1 MDNEEIIQGNSF
13 NSYWYTDIREITTVK
28 DMLAGSA
35 VLYRTNPAFWVKK
48 KKGAPYEPIN
58 YELLQHDV
66 NSIGTA
72 LCHMGLKGE
81 RIAVMGQNSYEWI
94 ASYLAVINGT
104 GIVVPIDKELTGPEI
119 GNLLRAGGAHTI
131 FCTRQ
136 ECKKLAGLPE
146 IDRLIVME
154 FYGDRTDI
162 NEQVEPVTE
171 DNFDRAKY
179 RDLIIGDSDVRKVEI
194 YSWRE
199 LLMQGEQLLVGADNI
214 QSDDQSGESGEHD
227 FAPDR
232 TFLDAEINPD
242 ALAVILFTSGTTGN
256 PKGVMLSH
264 RNITSNI
271 MDVCRICQVYQSD
284 KTLSLLPIHHTYECT
299 LGMLLVLYR
308 GASTAFCEGFKY
320 ISQNMKEAQNTFI
333 IVVPRV
339 LELVY
344 DKIRKGIIKSGK
356 EKTFYRAMRVN
367 KALRKVGINLS
378 RIIFK
383 SVIDGLGGKLRVV
396 ITGAAALNPKIFRAF
411 EDFGIMVLQG
421 YGMTECTPL
430 ISGTPGSAPKERYR
444 KAGSVGA
451 TVDKGEI
458 KIINKDENGIG
469 EVLFRGPNV
478 MLGYYNMPE
487 ETAKTIE
494 PDGFMHT
501 GDLGF
506 VDTEGW
512 LYLTGRAK
520 NVIVTKTGENVYPEE
535 IEDEIRSDPAIEE
548 CMVFP
553 YKDQGEETV
562 GIQILPA
569 MENITE
575 QLGHEPSEQELNTF
589 FKELVTDF
597 NQQLAIFKRI
607 RAVFVRKEDFIRTTT
622 RKIRRQDNPLTEE
635 TIIGY
640 HE

>member
-1 MDNEEIIQGNSF
+1 MENIQESEIIRGSDFSQ
-13 NSYWYTDIREITTVK
+13 YWYTDIREITTLK

-35 VLYRTNPAFWVKK
+35 ELYKDNPAFWVKEK
-48 KKGAPYEPIN
+48 RGGEYKAVN

-66 NSIGTA
+66 SALGTR
-72 LCHMGLKGE
+72 LCDMGLKKS
-81 RIAVMGQNSYEWI
+81 RIAVMGQGCYEWI
-94 ASYLAVINGT
+94 ASYLSVINGT
-104 GIVVPIDKELTGPEI
+104 GVVVPIDKELSGPEI
-119 GNLLRAGGAHTI
+119 GNLLRAGDAHTI

-136 ECKKLAGLPE
+136 ECRKLQGLEE

-154 FYGDRTDI
+154 FYGDRADI
-162 NEQVEPVTE
+162 SEEVQEEDFDEQ
-171 DNFDRAKY
+171 KY
-179 RDLIIGDSDVRKVEI
+179 RDLILGDNDREI
-194 YSWRE
+194 EVYSWKTLLREGEE
-199 LLMQGEQLLVGADNI
+199 LLNNG
-214 QSDDQSGESGEHD
+214 S
-227 FAPDR
+227 R
-232 TFLDAEINPD
+232 TFLDAKIDPD
-242 ALAVILFTSGTTGN
+242 AMSVILFTSGTTGN

-271 MDVCRICQVYQSD
+271 MDVCRICQVYQND
-284 KTLSLLPIHHTYECT
+284 KTLSILPIHHTYECT

-308 GASTAFCEGFKY
+308 GASTAFCEGIKY

-339 LELVY
+339 LEMVY
-344 DKIRKGIIKSGK
+344 DRIQKGIVKSGK
-356 EKTFYRAMRVN
+356 EKTFNRVMKVN
-367 KALRKVGINLS
+367 KALRKAGINMS
-378 RIIFK
+378 RTIFK
-383 SVIDGLGGKLRVV
+383 SIIDGLGGKLRVV
-396 ITGAAALNPKIFRAF
+396 ITGAAALNPAIFRAF
-411 EDFGIMVLQG
+411 EDFGVMVLQG

-444 KAGSVGA
+444 KAGSVGT

-487 ETAKTIE
+487 ETDKVIE

-506 VDTEGW
+506 VDKEGW

-520 NVIVTKTGENVYPEE
+520 NVIVTTTGENVYPEE
-535 IEDEIRSDPAIEE
+535 IEDEIRMDPCIEE

-553 YKDQGEETV
+553 YKTCGEENV
-562 GIQILPA
+562 GIQILPM
-569 MENITE
+569 MENVAIK
-575 QLGHEPSEQELNTF
+575 LGHEPDEDELDAF
-589 FKELVTDF
+589 FKDLVRTF
-597 NQQLAIFKRI
+597 NQKLSVFKRI
-607 RAVFVRKEDFIRTTT
+607 RATFVRREDFVRTTT
-622 RKIRRQDNPLTEE
+622 RKIKRQDNPLTAE

-640 HE
+640 GGPEREED

>member
-1 MDNEEIIQGNSF
+1 MDEIIKGSSF
-13 NSYWYTDIREITTVK
+13 NNYWYTDIREITTLR
-28 DMLAGSA
+28 DMLSGS
-35 VLYRTNPAFWVKK
+35 VELYRNNPAFWTKK
-48 KKGAPYEPIN
+48 KRGGEYLPVS
-58 YELLQHDV
+58 YELVQNDV
-66 NSIGTA
+66 NAMGTA
-72 LCHMGLKGE
+72 LLSFDLEGC
-81 RIAVMGQNSYEWI
+81 RVAVMGQNCYEWI
-94 ASYLAVINGT
+94 ISYLSVINGT
-104 GIVVPIDKELTGPEI
+104 GVVVPIDKELSGPEI
-119 GNLLRAGGAHTI
+119 ANLMKASGADTI

-136 ECKKLAGLPE
+136 ECKKLAGIKE
-146 IDRLIVME
+146 IRRLIVME
-154 FYGDRTDI
+154 FYGDRTNI
-162 NEQVEPVTE
+162 NEEVPIE
-171 DNFDRAKY
+171 DFDESKY
-179 RDLIIGDSDVRKVEI
+179 REMLLDGESDREIEI
-194 YSWRE
+194 YSWKDLLAAGERE
-199 LLMQGEQLLVGADNI
+199 LKNGHTN
-214 QSDDQSGESGEHD
+214 
-227 FAPDR
+227 
-232 TFLDAEINPD
+232 FLDREIDPD
-242 ALAVILFTSGTTGN
+242 AMAVILFTSGTTGI

-344 DKIRKGIIKSGK
+344 DRIQKGIVKQGK
-356 EKTFYRAMRVN
+356 EKTFRRAMKVN
-367 KALRKVGINLS
+367 KALRGAGINLS
-378 RIIFK
+378 RTIFK
-383 SVIDGLGGKLRVV
+383 SILDNLGGKLRVV
-396 ITGAAALNPKIFRAF
+396 ITGAAALNPNIFRAF
-411 EDFGIMVLQG
+411 EDFGVMVLQG

-444 KAGSVGA
+444 KAGSVGT

-458 KIINKDENGIG
+458 KIIDKDENGIG

-506 VDTEGW
+506 VDKEGW
-512 LYLTGRAK
+512 LYLTGRKK

-535 IEDEIRSDPAIEE
+535 IEDEISSDPCIEE

-553 YKDQGEETV
+553 HKVGDEETV
-562 GIQILPA
+562 GIQILPM
-569 MENITE
+569 MENVTE
-575 QLGHEPSEQELNTF
+575 KLGHEPTED
-589 FKELVTDF
+589 ELVQLFTEIVKEF
-597 NQQLAIFKRI
+597 NQKLSVFKRI
-607 RAVFVRKEDFIRTTT
+607 RYTFVRKEDFVRTTT
-622 RKIRRQDNPLTEE
+622 RKIKRQDNPLTAA
-635 TIIGY
+635 TIIGFGK
-640 HE
+640 EEDE

>member
-1 MDNEEIIQGNSF
+1 MDDIIKGSDF
-13 NSYWYTDIREITTVK
+13 KKYWYTDIREIITLQ

-35 VLYRTNPAFWVKK
+35 ELYKNNAAFWVKK
-48 KKGAPYEPIN
+48 KRGGEYIPIN

-66 NSIGTA
+66 NALGTA
-72 LCHMGLKGE
+72 LMDLGLNGS
-81 RIAVMGQNSYEWI
+81 RIAVMGQNCYEWI
-94 ASYLAVINGT
+94 ASYLSIINGT

-119 GNLLRAGGAHTI
+119 GNLLKASSTDTI

-136 ECKKLAGLPE
+136 ECKKLQGLKE
-146 IDRLIVME
+146 IRRLIVME

-162 NEQVEPVTE
+162 NEKPAQE
-171 DNFDRAKY
+171 DFDAEKY
-179 RDLIIGDSDVRKVEI
+179 RTLLAGDTGSDKNTEPESGVEI
-194 YSWRE
+194 LSWTD
-199 LLMQGEQLLVGADNI
+199 LLIKGEQLLDEGNT
-214 QSDDQSGESGEHD
+214 E
-227 FAPDR
+227 
-232 TFLDAEINPD
+232 FLNAEIDPD
-242 ALAVILFTSGTTGN
+242 AMSVILFTSGTTGI

-271 MDVCRICQVYQSD
+271 MDVCRICQVYQTD
-284 KTLSLLPIHHTYECT
+284 KTLSMLPIHHTYECT

-344 DKIRKGIIKSGK
+344 DKIQKGIVKQGK
-356 EKTFYRAMRVN
+356 EKTFKRAMKVN
-367 KALRKVGINLS
+367 KALRKAGINVS
-378 RIIFK
+378 RTIFK
-383 SVIDGLGGKLRVV
+383 SIIDNLGGKLRVV
-396 ITGAAALNPKIFRAF
+396 ITGAAALSPNIFRAF

-430 ISGTPGSAPKERYR
+430 ISGTPGSAPRERYR

-458 KIINKDENGIG
+458 KIIDKDEDGIG

-487 ETAKTIE
+487 ETAKVIE

-506 VDTEGW
+506 VDKEGW
-512 LYLTGRAK
+512 LYLTGRKK

-535 IEDEIRSDPAIEE
+535 IEDDILNDPTIED

-553 YKDQGEETV
+553 YKIQDEETV
-562 GIQILPA
+562 GIQILPS
-569 MENITE
+569 MENLTD
-575 QLGHEPSEQELNTF
+575 QVGHELDEQGLIDYYT
-589 FKELVTDF
+589 ELVKEY
-597 NQQLAIFKRI
+597 NQKLSVFKRI
-607 RAVFVRKEDFIRTTT
+607 RSTFVRKEDFVRTTT
-622 RKIRRQDNPLTEE
+622 RKIKRQDNPLTED
-635 TIIGY
+635 TIMGY
-640 HE
+640 TEPEHEL

>member
-1 MDNEEIIQGNSF
+1 MDEIIKGNSF
-13 NSYWYTDIREITTVK
+13 SKYWYTDIREIVTLK

-35 VLYRTNPAFWVKK
+35 ELYRTNAAFWVKK
-48 KKGAPYEPIN
+48 ERGGKYIPIS
-58 YELLQHDV
+58 YELLKHDV
-66 NSIGTA
+66 DSMGTA
-72 LCHMGLKGE
+72 LISLGLKGK
-81 RIAVMGQNSYEWI
+81 RIAVMGQGCYEWI
-94 ASYLAVINGT
+94 CSYLSIINGT

-119 GNLLRAGGAHTI
+119 GNLLRASDADTI

-136 ECKKLAGLPE
+136 ECRKLAGLKE
-146 IDRLIVME
+146 IKRLIVME

-162 NEQVEPVTE
+162 NAPIEQKE
-171 DNFDRAKY
+171 FDAPA
-179 RDLIIGDSDVRKVEI
+179 DFPEVI
-194 YSWRE
+194 SWSALLKQGEE
-199 LLMQGEQLLVGADNI
+199 LLAGGDTSFTE
-214 QSDDQSGESGEHD
+214 
-227 FAPDR
+227 
-232 TFLDAEINPD
+232 AEIDPD
-242 ALAVILFTSGTTGN
+242 AMSVILFTSGTTGI

-271 MDVCRICQVYQSD
+271 MDVCRICQVYQTD

-344 DKIRKGIIKSGK
+344 DRIQKGIVKQGK
-356 EKTFYRAMRVN
+356 EKTFRRAMKVN
-367 KALRKVGINLS
+367 KALRRVGINLS
-378 RIIFK
+378 RTIFK
-383 SVIDGLGGKLRVV
+383 SILDNLGGKLRVV
-396 ITGAAALNPKIFRAF
+396 ITGAAALNPTIFRAF
-411 EDFGIMVLQG
+411 EDFGVMVLQG

-430 ISGTPGSAPKERYR
+430 ISGTPGSAPSERYR
-444 KAGSVGA
+444 KAGSVGT
-451 TVDKGEI
+451 TVDHGEI
-458 KIINKDENGIG
+458 KIIDKDEDGIG

-487 ETAKTIE
+487 ETAKVIE

-506 VDTEGW
+506 IDKEGW
-512 LYLTGRAK
+512 LYLTGRKK

-535 IEDEIRSDPAIEE
+535 IEDGILSDPTIED

-553 YKDQGEETV
+553 YRIQDEETV

-569 MENITE
+569 MENVTE
-575 QLGHEPSEQELNTF
+575 KVGHELDEQGLIDYYT
-589 FKELVTDF
+589 ELVKEY
-597 NQQLAIFKRI
+597 NQKLSVFKRI
-607 RAVFVRKEDFIRTTT
+607 RSTFVRREDFVRTTT
-622 RKIRRQDNPLTEE
+622 RKIKRQDNPLTSE
-635 TIIGY
+635 TIMGY
-640 HE
+640 EEPEREL